1 MSTDAKL
8 VPFEKKMQATLQS
21 LISDLSSIRTG
32 RAHISM
38 LDLVRAE
45 VYGQKMPLNQL
56 ATIST
61 PESQMI
67 TVQVWD
73 NNNTKFVEKAI
84 RESDL
89 NVNPTA
95 EGQLIRVPIPKLSE
109 ERRKELIKIV
119 KNQSEKIKIAIRN
132 IRRDGMD
139 LLKNNLKLKEISEDQ
154 NKQLSDQLQK
164 ITDKFIQEIDNKIT
178 TKEQEILKV

>member
-8 VPFEKKMQATLQS
+8 ASYEKKMQSTLQT
-21 LISDLSSIRTG
+21 LLTDLSSIRTG
-32 RAHISM
+32 RAHVSM

-61 PESQMI
+61 PEPQML

-73 NNNTKFVEKAI
+73 TSNTKFIEKAI

-89 NVNPTA
+89 NVNPKV
-95 EGQLIRVPIPKLSE
+95 EGQIIRVPVPKLSE

-132 IRRDGMD
+132 IRREGMD
-139 LLKNNLKLKEISEDQ
+139 LLKNSLKSKEISEDE
-154 NKQLSDQLQK
+154 NKKLSDQLQK
-164 ITDKFIQEIDNKIT
+164 ITDRFIQEIDNKIT
-178 TKEQEILKV
+178 DKEQEILKV

>member
-89 NVNPTA
+89 NVNPTT

-132 IRRDGMD
+132 IRREGMD

-164 ITDKFIQEIDNKIT
+164 ITDKFIQEIDKKIT
-178 TKEQEILKV
+178 DKEQEILKV

>member
-1 MSTDAKL
+1 MLIS
-8 VPFEKKMQATLQS
+8 FEKKMEMTLQTLS
-21 LISDLSSIRTG
+21 QDLLSIRTG

-61 PESQMI
+61 PDSQMI

-73 NNNTKFVEKAI
+73 ANNTKFIEKAI
-84 RESDL
+84 RESEL
-89 NVNPTA
+89 NVNPSA
-95 EGQLIRVPIPKLSE
+95 EGQIIRVPVPKLSE

-119 KNQSEKIKIAIRN
+119 KSQSEKIKIAIRN
-132 IRRDGMD
+132 IRRDGME
-139 LLKNNLKLKEISEDQ
+139 LLKNNLKEKIITEDQ
-154 NKQLSDQLQK
+154 NKKLSDDLQK
-164 ITDKFIQEIDNKIT
+164 LTDRFVKDIDKKISD
-178 TKEQEILKV
+178 KEQEILKV

>member
-8 VPFEKKMQATLQS
+8 ASYEKNMQSTLQT
-21 LISDLSSIRTG
+21 LITDLSSIRTG
-32 RAHISM
+32 RAHVSM

-61 PESQMI
+61 PEPQML

-73 NNNTKFVEKAI
+73 TSNTKFIEKAI

-89 NVNPTA
+89 NVNPKV
-95 EGQLIRVPIPKLSE
+95 EGQIIRVPVPKLSE

-139 LLKNNLKLKEISEDQ
+139 LLKNNLKSKEISEDE
-154 NKQLSDQLQK
+154 NKKLSDQLQK
-164 ITDKFIQEIDNKIT
+164 ITDRYILEIDSKIT
-178 TKEQEILKV
+178 EKEQEILKV

>member
-154 NKQLSDQLQK
+154 NKQLSEHLQK
-164 ITDKFIQEIDNKIT
+164 ITDRFIKDINKKIT
-178 TKEQEILKV
+178 DKEQEILKV

>member
-1 MSTDAKL
+1 MSTDVKL
-8 VPFEKKMQATLQS
+8 ASYEKKMQSTLQT
-21 LISDLSSIRTG
+21 LVTDLSSIRTG
-32 RAHISM
+32 RAHVSM

-61 PESQMI
+61 PEPQML

-73 NNNTKFVEKAI
+73 VSNTKFIEKAI

-89 NVNPTA
+89 NVNPKV
-95 EGQLIRVPIPKLSE
+95 EGQIIRVPVPKLSE
-109 ERRKELIKIV
+109 ERRRELIKIV

-132 IRRDGMD
+132 IRREGMD
-139 LLKNNLKLKEISEDQ
+139 LLKNSLKSKEISEDE
-154 NKQLSDQLQK
+154 NKKLSDQLQK
-164 ITDKFIQEIDNKIT
+164 ITDRFILEIDNKIT
-178 TKEQEILKV
+178 DKEQEILKV

>member
-132 IRRDGMD
+132 IRREGMD

-164 ITDKFIQEIDNKIT
+164 ITDKFIQEIDKKIT
-178 TKEQEILKV
+178 DKEQEILKV

>member
-1 MSTDAKL
+1 MSIDPML
-8 VPFEKKMQATLQS
+8 ISFEKKMEMTLQTLS
-21 LISDLSSIRTG
+21 QDLLSIRTG

-61 PESQMI
+61 PDSQMI

-73 NNNTKFVEKAI
+73 ANNTKFIEKAI
-84 RESDL
+84 RESEL
-89 NVNPTA
+89 NVNPSA
-95 EGQLIRVPIPKLSE
+95 EGQIIRVPVPKLSE

-119 KNQSEKIKIAIRN
+119 KSQSEKIKIAIRN
-132 IRRDGMD
+132 IRRDGME
-139 LLKNNLKLKEISEDQ
+139 LLKNNLKEKIITEDQ
-154 NKQLSDQLQK
+154 NKKLSDDLQKLTDRFVKDIDKK
-164 ITDKFIQEIDNKIT
+164 ITD
-178 TKEQEILKV
+178 KEQEILKV

>member
-8 VPFEKKMQATLQS
+8 ASYEKKMQSTLQTLS
-21 LISDLSSIRTG
+21 TDLLSIRTG
-32 RAHISM
+32 RAHVSM

-45 VYGQKMPLNQL
+45 VYGQKIPLNQL

-61 PESQMI
+61 PEPQML

-73 NNNTKFVEKAI
+73 TGNTKFIEKAI
-84 RESDL
+84 RESEL
-89 NVNPTA
+89 NVNPKT
-95 EGQLIRVPIPKLSE
+95 EGQIIRVPVPKLSE

-132 IRRDGMD
+132 IRREGMD
-139 LLKNNLKLKEISEDQ
+139 TLKNDLKLKNISEDQ
-154 NKQLSDQLQK
+154 NKKLSEQLQK
-164 ITDKFIQEIDNKIT
+164 ITDKFIQEVDNKIT
-178 TKEQEILKV
+178 EKEQEILKI

>member
-1 MSTDAKL
+1 
-8 VPFEKKMQATLQS
+8 
-21 LISDLSSIRTG
+21 
-32 RAHISM
+32 M

-132 IRRDGMD
+132 IRREGMD

-164 ITDKFIQEIDNKIT
+164 ITDKFIQEIDKKIT
-178 TKEQEILKV
+178 DKEQEILKV